1 MNIHKISQMSAADHV
16 LVTAAVAD
24 AEQHTS
30 GEIVTIVTDLSDH
43 YDDIAMAWASAV
55 AFLALVIY
63 ATFPE
68 FYIGLITRLSGGWG
82 HEYTTGEYVALLVT
96 AVALKWVGTWLIL
109 KWTPL
114 RMALTPK
121 ATKLARVRNRAISLF
136 KVGTESK
143 TQARNGVL
151 LYLSM
156 KEHRAE
162 IVADEAIASKVAPE
176 VWGDAMVA
184 LLDQVKAGN
193 PGAGVAAAV
202 AQMGVVLAEHFPKGS
217 NNPNEL
223 PDRLIEL

>member
-1 MNIHKISQMSAADHV
+1 MNIRKISQMSAADHV

-43 YDDIAMAWASAV
+43 YDDIAMAWASAA
-55 AFLALVIY
+55 AFLALVSY
-63 ATFPE
+63 ATFPD

-82 HEYTTGEYVALLVT
+82 HEYTTGEYVALLVA

-143 TQARNGVL
+143 TQARTGVL

>member
-1 MNIHKISQMSAADHV
+1 MNIRKISQMSVSDHV

-63 ATFPE
+63 ATFPD
-68 FYIGLITRLSGGWG
+68 FYVGLITRLSGGWG

-143 TQARNGVL
+143 TQARTGVL

>member
-1 MNIHKISQMSAADHV
+1 MNIRKISQMSAADHV

-24 AEQHTS
+24 AERHTS

-55 AFLALVIY
+55 AFLALISY
-63 ATFPE
+63 ATFPD

-109 KWTPL
+109 KWIPL

-121 ATKLARVRNRAISLF
+121 ATKLARVRSRAISLF

-143 TQARNGVL
+143 TEARTGVL

-176 VWGDAMVA
+176 IWGDAMVA

-217 NNPNEL
+217 ENPNEL